1 MPIGRAKQICQKQQE
16 FEKPVVNNIEKYEE
30 KMIVKVV

>member
-1 MPIGRAKQICQKQQE
+1 MPIGRAKHICQKQQE
-16 FEKPVVNNIEKYEE
+16 NETPVVNNIEKYEE